1 MAADRLEKLAAAKL
15 QAGVT
20 MAEVGL
26 DSVTGNIKEL
36 YNKGVAAFERGNYDY
51 SVDLFFSCVEME
63 PRLLA
68 ARKYLRS
75 AEIRRFKKSGKGSF
89 THVMSSIT
97 GLPGYIGT
105 MTLIKSGKAEQAVIG
120 AEKLLRKD
128 PLNKKFVMAL
138 VQAASGAGLPEAAI
152 HTLELVQEHYS
163 NDIQLLNW
171 LGSLYVKTGKTRSAR
186 SCFERLCEICPNDP
200 NALKSLKDVMA
211 LDSMNT
217 DGWSEAAEKGG
228 TYRDMIKDTEEATR
242 LEKESK
248 AVKTEKDAESLIAH
262 LEQRIKEEPENLNH
276 YKALARLYTQNNKY
290 DRAIDVLDRGLEVTS
305 SDPELDNAKS
315 EIQVQQFDHEI
326 DTLRQQGDEQGAESK
341 EHEKAQYVFDSLQQR
356 VKRYPND
363 LKLRFEW
370 GLMLFENE
378 YYNEAI
384 QQFQLAQRSPKYRTR
399 AFYYLAMC
407 FKNKKQYDLARE
419 QLEKASGELP
429 VMDETKKS
437 IVYELGQIAE
447 ILGDNEEAVRHYKEI
462 YQVDI
467 GYRDIADKVEK
478 GYGG

>member
-1 MAADRLEKLAAAKL
+1 
-15 QAGVT
+15 

-26 DSVTGNIKEL
+26 GSVSGNLKEL
-36 YNKGVAAFERGNYDY
+36 YNKGLAAYERGNFDY
-51 SVDLFFSCVEME
+51 SIDLFFSCVEME
-63 PRLLA
+63 PGFLS

-75 AEIRRFKKSGKGSF
+75 AEIRKFHKNRKGSF
-89 THVMSSIT
+89 AHVMSSIT
-97 GLPGYIGT
+97 GLPGYLRAI
-105 MTLIKSGKAEQAVIG
+105 TLIKSGKAEQAVLSV
-120 AEKLLRKD
+120 EKLLRKD
-128 PLNKKFVMAL
+128 PLNKKFIMAF
-138 VQAASGAGLPEAAI
+138 VHASSAAGLPEAAI
-152 HTLELVQEHYS
+152 HTLELAQEHYFS
-163 NDIQLLNW
+163 DIQILNW

-186 SCFERLCEICPNDP
+186 SCFERLCDLCPNDP

-242 LEKESK
+242 LEVESK
-248 AVKTEKDAESLIAH
+248 AVKTDKNAESLIVH

-276 YKALARLYTQNNKY
+276 YKALSRLYTQNKKY
-290 DRAIDVLDRGLEVTS
+290 DRAIEVLDRGLDVTS

-315 EIQVQQFDHEI
+315 DIRVQQFDHEI
-326 DTLRQQGDEQGAESK
+326 DTMRQQGDEQGAEAK

-363 LKLRFEW
+363 LKLRFDW

-378 YYNEAI
+378 HYKEAI

-399 AFYYLAMC
+399 SFYYLALC
-407 FKNKKQYDLARE
+407 FKQKKQYDLARE
-419 QLEKASGELP
+419 QLEKASSELP
-429 VMDETKKS
+429 VMDETKKG

-447 ILGDNEEAVRHYKEI
+447 IMDNSEEAARHYKQI

-467 GYRDIADKVEK
+467 GYRDVADKVESV
-478 GYGG
+478 YGA